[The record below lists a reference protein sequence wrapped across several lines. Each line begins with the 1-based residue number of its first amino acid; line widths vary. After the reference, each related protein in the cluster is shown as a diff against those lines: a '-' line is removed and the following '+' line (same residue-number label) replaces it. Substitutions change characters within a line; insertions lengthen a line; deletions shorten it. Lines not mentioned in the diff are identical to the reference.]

1 MNSAKVKAA
10 LDEAMMIE
18 GALAVC
24 LVDYQS
30 GMTLGTA
37 GGDGMNLEMAAAGTT
52 EVVRSKL
59 RVMGALG
66 LEDRIEDMLIT
77 LGSQYHLIRMVK
89 DTDSLF
95 LYMALSKGLSN
106 LGMAKIQL
114 SGVELTLSLAL
125 HAP

>member
-10 LDEAMMIE
+10 LDEAMAIE
-18 GALAVC
+18 GALGAC

-37 GGDGMNLEMAAAGTT
+37 GGNGMDLEMAAAGTT

-66 LEDRIEDMLIT
+66 LEDRIEDMLIP

-106 LGMAKIQL
+106 LGMAKFQL
-114 SGVELTLSLAL
+114 SGVERKLS
-125 HAP
+125 

>member
-10 LDEAMMIE
+10 LDEAMAIE
-18 GALAVC
+18 VALGAC

-37 GGDGMNLEMAAAGTT
+37 GGIGMDLEMAAAGTT

-66 LEDRIEDMLIT
+66 LQDRIEDMLVT
-77 LGSQYHLIRMVK
+77 LGTQFHLIRMIK

-95 LYMALSKGLSN
+95 LYLALSKGPAN
-106 LGMAKIQL
+106 LGMAKYQL
-114 SGVELTLSLAL
+114 SSAEQKLS
-125 HAP
+125 

>member
-10 LDEAMMIE
+10 LDEAMAIE
-18 GALAVC
+18 GAIGAC

-37 GGDGMNLEMAAAGTT
+37 GGHGMNLEMAAAGTT

-66 LEDRIEDMLIT
+66 LQDRIEDMLIT
-77 LGSQYHLIRMVK
+77 LESQFHVIRMVK

-95 LYMALSKGLSN
+95 LYLALSKGVAN
-106 LGMAKIQL
+106 LGMAKFQL
-114 SGVELTLSLAL
+114 SSAAQKLV
-125 HAP
+125 

>member
-10 LDEAMMIE
+10 LEEAMAIE
-18 GALAVC
+18 GALGAC

-37 GGDGMNLEMAAAGTT
+37 GGGQGFDLEMAAAGTT

-66 LEDRIEDMLIT
+66 IEERIEDMLVT
-77 LGSQYHLIRMVK
+77 LNSQFHLVRMVK

-95 LYMALSKGLSN
+95 LYLALSKGPAN

-114 SGVELTLSLAL
+114 SSAEQKLS
-125 HAP
+125 

>member
-1 MNSAKVKAA
+1 MNSAKVRAA
-10 LDEAMMIE
+10 LDEAMSIE
-18 GALAVC
+18 GALGVC

-37 GGDGMNLEMAAAGTT
+37 GGQGMNLEMAAAGTT

-66 LEDRIEDMLIT
+66 LEDRIENMLIT
-77 LGSQYHLIRMVK
+77 LGSQYHLIRMVR

-95 LYMALSKGLSN
+95 LYIALSKGPAN
-106 LGMAKIQL
+106 LGMAKFQL
-114 SGVELTLSLAL
+114 SSVERKLS
-125 HAP
+125 

>member
-10 LDEAMMIE
+10 LDEAMAIE
-18 GALAVC
+18 GALGVC

-37 GGDGMNLEMAAAGTT
+37 GGKDMNLEMAAAGTT

-66 LEDRIEDMLIT
+66 LQDRIEDMLIT
-77 LGSQYHLIRMVK
+77 LESQFHLIRMVK

-95 LYMALSKGLSN
+95 LYLALSKGPAN
-106 LGMAKIQL
+106 LGMAKFQL
-114 SGVELTLSLAL
+114 SSAEQKLV
-125 HAP
+125 

>member
-10 LDEAMMIE
+10 LDEAMTIE
-18 GALAVC
+18 GALGVC

-37 GGDGMNLEMAAAGTT
+37 GGSGLNLEMAAAGTT

-95 LYMALSKGLSN
+95 LYIALSKGPAN
-106 LGMAKIQL
+106 LGMAKFQL
-114 SGVELTLSLAL
+114 SGIEQQLS
-125 HAP
+125 

>member
-10 LDEAMMIE
+10 LDEAMSIE
-18 GALAVC
+18 GALGAC

-37 GGDGMNLEMAAAGTT
+37 GGHGMNLEMAAAGTT

-66 LEDRIEDMLIT
+66 LADRIEDT
-77 LGSQYHLIRMVK
+77 LVTLESQFHLIRMVK

-95 LYMALSKGLSN
+95 LYLALSKGPAN
-106 LGMAKIQL
+106 LGMAKFQL
-114 SGVELTLSLAL
+114 ASAEQKLV
-125 HAP
+125 

>member
-10 LDEAMMIE
+10 LDEAMAIE
-18 GALAVC
+18 GALGAC

-37 GGDGMNLEMAAAGTT
+37 GGHGLDLEMAAAGTT

-66 LEDRIEDMLIT
+66 IEERIEDMLFT
-77 LGSQYHLIRMVK
+77 LNSQFHLIRMITA
-89 DTDSLF
+89 TDSLF
-95 LYMALSKGLSN
+95 LYLALNRGPAN
-106 LGMAKIQL
+106 LGMAKFQL
-114 SGVELTLSLAL
+114 SSAEQKLS
-125 HAP
+125 

>member
-10 LDEAMMIE
+10 LEEAMAIE
-18 GALAVC
+18 GALGVC
-24 LVDYQS
+24 LVDHQS

-37 GGDGMNLEMAAAGTT
+37 GGAGMNLEMAAAGTT

-77 LGSQYHLIRMVK
+77 LGTQYHLVRMVK
-89 DTDSLF
+89 ETDSLF
-95 LYMALSKGLSN
+95 LYIALSKGPAN
-106 LGMAKIQL
+106 LGMAKFQL
-114 SGVELTLSLAL
+114 SSVEQKLS
-125 HAP
+125 

>member
-10 LDEAMMIE
+10 LDEAMAIA
-18 GALAVC
+18 GALGAC

-66 LEDRIEDMLIT
+66 LQDRIEDMLIT
-77 LGSQYHLIRMVK
+77 LESQFHLIRMVK

-95 LYMALSKGLSN
+95 LYLALSKGPAN
-106 LGMAKIQL
+106 LGMAKFQL
-114 SGVELTLSLAL
+114 SSAEQKLV
-125 HAP
+125 

>member
-10 LDEAMMIE
+10 LDEAMAIE
-18 GALAVC
+18 GALGVC

-37 GGDGMNLEMAAAGTT
+37 GGEELNLEMAAAGNT
-52 EVVRSKL
+52 EVLRSKM

-66 LEDRIEDMLIT
+66 LEDRIEDVLIT

-89 DTDSLF
+89 GTDSLF
-95 LYMALSKGLSN
+95 LYLALNKGPAN
-106 LGMAKIQL
+106 LGMAKYQL
-114 SGVELTLSLAL
+114 TGIEQKLI
-125 HAP
+125 

>member
-10 LDEAMMIE
+10 LDEAMAIE
-18 GALAVC
+18 GALGVC

-37 GGDGMNLEMAAAGTT
+37 GGDGLNLEMAAAGTT

-89 DTDSLF
+89 DTESLF
-95 LYMALSKGLSN
+95 LYVALSKGPAN
-106 LGMAKIQL
+106 LGMAKFQL
-114 SGVELTLSLAL
+114 SSVEQKLS
-125 HAP
+125 

>member
-10 LDEAMMIE
+10 LDEAMTIE
-18 GALAVC
+18 GALGVC

-37 GGDGMNLEMAAAGTT
+37 GGAGMNLEMAAAGTT

-95 LYMALSKGLSN
+95 LYMALSKGPAN
-106 LGMAKIQL
+106 LGMAKFQL
-114 SGVELTLSLAL
+114 SGVEQKLS
-125 HAP
+125 

>member
-10 LDEAMMIE
+10 LDEAMAIE
-18 GALAVC
+18 GALGAC

-37 GGDGMNLEMAAAGTT
+37 GGQGLDLEMAAAGTT

-66 LEDRIEDMLIT
+66 IQDRIEDMLFT
-77 LGSQYHLIRMVK
+77 LDSQFHPVRMAR
-89 DTDSLF
+89 DTDSPF
-95 LYMALSKGLSN
+95 LDFASSKGPAN
-106 LGMAKIQL
+106 LGMAKFQL
-114 SGVELTLSLAL
+114 SSAKRKLA
-125 HAP
+125 

>member
-10 LDEAMMIE
+10 LDEAMAID
-18 GALAVC
+18 GALGVC
-24 LVDYQS
+24 LVDFQS

-37 GGDGMNLEMAAAGTT
+37 GGDGMDLEMAAAGTT

-66 LEDRIEDMLIT
+66 LKDRIEDLLIT
-77 LGSQYHLIRMVK
+77 LDSQFHLVRMIR

-95 LYMALSKGLSN
+95 LYLALSKGPAN
-106 LGMAKIQL
+106 LGMAKFQL
-114 SGVELTLSLAL
+114 SSAEQKLS
-125 HAP
+125 